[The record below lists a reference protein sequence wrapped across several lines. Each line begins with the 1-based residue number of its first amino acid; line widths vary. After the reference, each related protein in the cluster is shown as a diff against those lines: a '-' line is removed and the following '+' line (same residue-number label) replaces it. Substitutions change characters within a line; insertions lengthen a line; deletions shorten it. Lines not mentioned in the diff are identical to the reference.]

1 MITRTTAA
9 EFREFK
15 KWVKHYVRL
24 LGVDGL
30 YDVRVEHVA
39 TPTPSGVSASC
50 AVNQRS
56 RWLIISLYKWLD
68 HDIVMPSMRSLA
80 AHESCHGL
88 LADMND
94 AAESRFVTHD
104 QIDRIEERIV
114 CVLERVLAKV

>member
-15 KWVKHYVRL
+15 KWVHHYVRL

-39 TPTPSGVSASC
+39 TSAPSGVYASC
-50 AVNQRS
+50 AVNQGS
-56 RWLIISLYKWLD
+56 RWLVISLYKWLD
-68 HDIVMPSMRSLA
+68 HDFVMPSMRSLA

-88 LADMND
+88 LADMN
-94 AAESRFVTHD
+94 AVAESRFVTQE
-104 QIDRIEERIV
+104 QIDRIETY
-114 CVLERVLAKV
+114 RVRA